1 MNIAINGFGRIGRAA
16 FKAILAKNDGDLR
29 VVAIN
34 DLTDTKTL
42 AHLLKYDS
50 SYGVYDRHIEYNS
63 SGLIVDGQEY
73 RVYAQKDPKMLPW
86 KDLDVDVV
94 IESTGIFRDN
104 DKAGWHIE
112 AGAKR
117 VMISAPAKDDGE
129 MKTIV
134 LGVNEKDLTPA
145 DKIFSMAS
153 CTTNCLAPMTKVI
166 EDAFGIEK
174 ALMTTT
180 HSYTA
185 DQVLVDG
192 PHKDLRRAR
201 AAGVNIV
208 PTSTGAALATGLVI
222 PSLKGRFDGLSLRV
236 PTPVVSICDV
246 VYILK
251 RDVTVD
257 EVNDAI
263 RLACEKDELKGIL
276 KWTKDPLVSSDYV
289 GNPYSSIVDTEYTMV
304 VGGNML
310 KMVSWYD
317 NEWGYSNRLADL
329 CDYIKKNDLLREE
342 SPTEEV
348 ASEEVEVQ

>member
-1 MNIAINGFGRIGRAA
+1 MNIAINGFGRIGRQT
-16 FKAILAKNDGDLR
+16 FKAILEKHPNDLK

-50 SYGVYDRHIEYNS
+50 AYGIYNKHVEYYDGGIK
-63 SGLIVDGQEY
+63 VDGQEY
-73 RVYAQKDPKMLPW
+73 RVFAQKDPKTLPW
-86 KDLDVDVV
+86 RDFNVDIV
-94 IESTGIFRDN
+94 IESTGIFRSKE
-104 DKAGWHIE
+104 KAGWHLE
-112 AGAKR
+112 AGAKK
-117 VMISAPAKDDGE
+117 VIISAPCQDDTE

-134 LGVNEKDLTPA
+134 LGVNEGELKQEDQV
-145 DKIFSMAS
+145 FSMAS

-201 AAGVNIV
+201 AAAANIV
-208 PTSTGAALATGLVI
+208 PTTTGAALATALVI
-222 PSLKGRFDGLSLRV
+222 PSLKDKFDGFSLRV
-236 PTPVVSICDV
+236 PTIVVSICDA
-246 VYILK
+246 VYVLK
-251 RDVTVD
+251 RDVTAD
-257 EVNDAI
+257 EANEAI
-263 RLACEKDELKGIL
+263 KRAALEDRYRGIL
-276 KWTKDPLVSSDYV
+276 TWTKDPLVSTDYI
-289 GNPYSSIVDTEYTMV
+289 GNSYSSIVDTEYTMV

-329 CDYIKKNDLLREE
+329 ADYIRRNNLI
-342 SPTEEV
+342 
-348 ASEEVEVQ
+348 